1 MKGNP
6 TPVTMVMGLDLPTI
20 QLKRRKQ
27 NMKQVKQ
34 DAIEKYLT
42 MKMTAL
48 KTTSGDYLKWYNQM
62 KAEYDELDT
71 MLKEYK
77 SRK

>member
-6 TPVTMVMGLDLPTI
+6 TPVIMVLDLDLPTI

-27 NMKQVKQ
+27 NMKQTQ
-34 DAIEKYLT
+34 DRIEKYLT

-48 KTTSGDYLKWYNQM
+48 KNTSGDYLKWYNQM
-62 KAEYDELDT
+62 KAEYDELDSI
-71 MLKEYK
+71 LKEYK